1 MTSTFIPFVDD
12 HQIHAIGCGLVRR
25 TLPKSQWTHAT
36 HFAAALWLMELNA
49 SDAMPSVIRAYNVAT
64 GVANTDIS
72 GYHETITKASL
83 RAARAFR
90 AERPHLALFEV
101 CNALMTS
108 RFGRSDWVLD
118 HWSRERL
125 FSKEARGSW
134 LEPDL
139 LPLPF

>member
-1 MTSTFIPFVDD
+1 MASTFIPFVDD
-12 HQIHAIGCGLVRR
+12 HQIHAIGCGLVQR
-25 TLPKSQWTHAT
+25 TLPKSQWTHAA
-36 HFAAALWLMELNA
+36 HFAAGLWLMELNA

-64 GVANTDIS
+64 GVANTDTS
-72 GYHETITKASL
+72 GYHETITRASL

-90 AERPHLALFEV
+90 AERPHLPLFEV
-101 CNALMTS
+101 CNALMIS